1 MSAPKKIVI
10 IGQAY
15 PLRGGLAAYN
25 ERIARAFM
33 EAGHEVTIE
42 SFRLQYPSFLFPGK
56 TQYSTDPPPKDLNIN
71 ISVNSI
77 NPFNWIRVGWKVRK
91 MNPDFVLIKFW
102 LPFMAPCY
110 GTIARIIKWRRK
122 TRLISIIDN
131 IIPHEKRAFDRLLA
145 SYFVRGMHGF
155 IAMSKSVLEDLKTF
169 TRKKPILFSPHPLY
183 DHYGEIEPKSLAK
196 EKLGLNPDF
205 QYLLFFGFIRDYK
218 GLDLLLKAF
227 ADKSFENENVKLIVA
242 GEFYTDP
249 KPYREI
255 IDKYGLHAR
264 VIMDN
269 DFIPDSK
276 VADYFNAA
284 DVVVQPYKSATQS
297 GVTQIGYHF
306 EKPMIVTNVGG
317 LAEIIPHSKVGFV
330 VEPKIEEIT
339 GAIQK
344 CLSLPENHFQ
354 ENIKK
359 EKAKYSWGK
368 MLETIDNL
376 LEEIEN
382 DRKK

>member
-1 MSAPKKIVI
+1 MI

-42 SFRLQYPSFLFPGK
+42 SFKLQYPSFLFPGK
-56 TQYSTDPPPKDLNIN
+56 TQYSTDPSPKDLNIN

-77 NPFNWIRVGWKVRK
+77 NPFNWISVGWKVRK

-131 IIPHEKRAFDRLLA
+131 IVPHEKRTFDRLLA

-183 DHYGEIEPKSLAK
+183 DHYGEIESKSLAK
-196 EKLGLNPDF
+196 EKLGLHPHF

-227 ADKSFENENVKLIVA
+227 ADKSFENANVKLIVA

-255 IDKYGLHAR
+255 IDKYNLHDR

-344 CLSLPENHFQ
+344 CLGLPENYFQ

-368 MLETIDNL
+368 MLETIDDL

>member
-145 SYFVRGMHGF
+145 SYFVRGMHG
-155 IAMSKSVLEDLKTF
+155 IYCHV
-169 TRKKPILFSPHPLY
+169 
-183 DHYGEIEPKSLAK
+183 EIG
-196 EKLGLNPDF
+196 LGRF
-205 QYLLFFGFIRDYK
+205 K
-218 GLDLLLKAF
+218 
-227 ADKSFENENVKLIVA
+227 
-242 GEFYTDP
+242 
-249 KPYREI
+249 
-255 IDKYGLHAR
+255 
-264 VIMDN
+264 
-269 DFIPDSK
+269 
-276 VADYFNAA
+276 
-284 DVVVQPYKSATQS
+284 
-297 GVTQIGYHF
+297 
-306 EKPMIVTNVGG
+306 
-317 LAEIIPHSKVGFV
+317 
-330 VEPKIEEIT
+330 
-339 GAIQK
+339 
-344 CLSLPENHFQ
+344 
-354 ENIKK
+354 NIYP
-359 EKAKYSWGK
+359 EKAHPFFAPSVVRSLWR
-368 MLETIDNL
+368 N
-376 LEEIEN
+376 
-382 DRKK
+382 